1 MATTAGAP
9 PQIGFT
15 SWLFEPGVT
24 LAFEQGN
31 AGKRQSYK
39 DKFLN
44 NLSSSKAKETFR
56 NYPGMGPAVQ
66 TQHGAPLAVDTIVD
80 GYATVAPAIYF
91 TKLLGVDKPT
101 MDDDKYYSLFGKMGT
116 LLNRADY
123 LTDEI
128 LAASLLNNG
137 FSTVQSDGVV
147 LFSNAHPLTK
157 SGGTASN
164 LLTTAGDPSFAT
176 FSAMNTQLLV
186 QKDGANQP
194 ITYEGMQKTYVYHP
208 DFADVMRQ
216 VFQSRSSP
224 IIFGGPGNANTTT
237 ANSGVAQP
245 WNDSSFLLIKEAVQW
260 YFITRQAASIKTW
273 TENNPEMYLASL
285 VKRIAV
291 MAADWRGG
299 VGTPG
304 I

>member
-1 MATTAGAP
+1 
-9 PQIGFT
+9 
-15 SWLFEPGVT
+15 
-24 LAFEQGN
+24 
-31 AGKRQSYK
+31 
-39 DKFLN
+39 
-44 NLSSSKAKETFR
+44 
-56 NYPGMGPAVQ
+56 
-66 TQHGAPLAVDTIVD
+66 
-80 GYATVAPAIYF
+80 
-91 TKLLGVDKPT
+91 
-101 MDDDKYYSLFGKMGT
+101 MGT

-194 ITYEGMQKTYVYHP
+194 VTYEGMQKTYVYHP

-224 IIFGGPGNANTTT
+224 VIFAGPGNANSTT

-245 WNDSSFLLIKEAVQW
+245 WNDVVGLENPFLTDNDSSFLLIKEAVQW

-304 I
+304 V